1 MIPFLD
7 LNAIHA
13 HYKKEI
19 ESAIIRVLNR
29 GHFILGNEVEM
40 FEKEFAAFCEAKHC
54 ISVGNGFDALSL
66 ILKAFGFEKGDE
78 IIVPANTFI
87 ATVLAIS
94 ANGLTPILVE
104 PDIHSYNI
112 DPMKIEE
119 KITPRTKAIFV
130 VHLYGQCADMDPILE
145 IAKKY
150 NLKVFEDAA
159 QAHGARYKGKR
170 VGSIGDAA
178 GFSFYP
184 GKNLGALGDGGAITT
199 NDVDLANKL
208 AILRNYGS
216 KQKYVHIEKGVN
228 SRLDEI
234 QAAVLR
240 VKLRYLEQENNERRK
255 VALFYEKGIDNKV
268 IIKPSITNNDP
279 LSHVWHL
286 FVIRTKDRERLKDYL
301 SSQGVETLIHY
312 PIPPHKQQAYK
323 EWENDSI
330 HITEQI
336 HREILSLPISP
347 AINEDDV
354 KNIIKLINIY
364 Q

>member
-7 LNAIHA
+7 LNALHFR
-13 HYKKEI
+13 YQNEI

-40 FEKEFAAFCEAKHC
+40 FEQEFAAFCEAKHC

-87 ATVLAIS
+87 ATVFAIS
-94 ANGLTPILVE
+94 ANGLTPVLVE

-112 DPMKIEE
+112 DPQKIEE
-119 KITPRTKAIFV
+119 KITSRTKAIFV
-130 VHLYGQCADMDPILE
+130 VHLYGQCTDMDPILN

-170 VGSIGDAA
+170 VGSLGDAA

-199 NDVDLANKL
+199 NDTDLAKTL

-240 VKLRYLEQENNERRK
+240 VKLRYLEQDNNERRK
-255 VALFYEKGIDNKV
+255 VALNYKRGIKNKSINKPR
-268 IIKPSITNNDP
+268 IINGDP

-286 FVIRTKDRERLKDYL
+286 FVIRTNDRERLQNYL
-301 SSQGVETLIHY
+301 SSKGVETLIHY

-323 EWENDSI
+323 EWENDSLL
-330 HITEQI
+330 ITERI

-347 AINEDDV
+347 AMKEDDV
-354 KNIIKLINIY
+354 KKIIQLINGY
-364 Q
+364 K